1 MDYTKDMEKLIRK
14 NALKYGGLN
23 VKAAEFVPEKRKT
36 NFLVEYL
43 QGEEFVGSEKDFFDK
58 LESEF
63 VENNSWLFE

>member
-14 NALKYGGLN
+14 NALKYRGLN
-23 VKAAEFVPEKRKT
+23 VKAAEFVPEKRK
-36 NFLVEYL
+36 NIYI
-43 QGEEFVGSEKDFFDK
+43 EEFVGSEKDFFDK